1 MLAYVGTG
9 PQALSG
15 SGPPYIKV
23 SDMSENR
30 QKTDSPKRK
39 APSTAFPKGVSGN
52 PGGRPPKTEE
62 QRTLEAMCRDKS
74 VEALAVLENI
84 MANGENE
91 RNRIT
96 AALAI
101 IERGHGKA
109 IQQTTLSGPDGGALN
124 MNWQIEFV
132 KPGNES

>member
-1 MLAYVGTG
+1 MAENSEKTAKK
-9 PQALSG
+9 PRG
-15 SGPPYIKV
+15 SGK
-23 SDMSENR
+23 
-30 QKTDSPKRK
+30 Q
-39 APSTAFPKGVSGN
+39 FPKGQSGN

-74 VEALAVLENI
+74 TDALDVLLKI
-84 MANGENE
+84 MCEGENE

-109 IQQTTLSGPDGGALN
+109 IQPTTIGNPDGTPID
-124 MNWQIEFV
+124 MNLTVNLV
-132 KPGNES
+132 KPNAN

>member
-1 MLAYVGTG
+1 
-9 PQALSG
+9 
-15 SGPPYIKV
+15 
-23 SDMSENR
+23 MSENR
-30 QKTDSPKRK
+30 QKADSPKRK
-39 APSTAFPKGVSGN
+39 APKTAFAKGVSGN

-74 VEALAVLENI
+74 TEALEVLMRI
-84 MANGENE
+84 MTGGENE

-109 IQQTTLSGPDGGALN
+109 VQPTTLSGPDGGPVEVKEIKINL
-124 MNWQIEFV
+124 V
-132 KPGNES
+132 KPNAG

>member
-1 MLAYVGTG
+1 
-9 PQALSG
+9 
-15 SGPPYIKV
+15 
-23 SDMSENR
+23 MSENR

-39 APSTAFPKGVSGN
+39 APKTAFPKGQSGN
-52 PGGRPPKTEE
+52 PGGRPPKTDE

-74 VEALAVLENI
+74 LEALEVLTTI
-84 MANGENE
+84 MESGENE

-109 IQQTTLSGPDGGALN
+109 VQPTTIGNPDGSKMDMSLSVS
-124 MNWQIEFV
+124 FV
-132 KPGNES
+132 HPK